1 MPLTINNK
9 LPNEQLHDHS
19 CNFSS
24 ARLLHC
30 GDLDELL
37 EQDGSF
43 DQVFTEAELA
53 HHPVLNLVEAPHK
66 ALQVGRY
73 GARELLTA
81 KNVMDKLCLEEQ
93 EGDYHPWCGDENTRG
108 TKLIKKIIKFSK

>member
-9 LPNEQLHDHS
+9 LPNEQLHDHN

-53 HHPVLNLVEAPHK
+53 HHPVLNLVEAAHK

-93 EGDYHPWCGDENTRG
+93 EGDYHPRCGDEKKNN
-108 TKLIKKIIKFSK
+108 LNPFIKCSK